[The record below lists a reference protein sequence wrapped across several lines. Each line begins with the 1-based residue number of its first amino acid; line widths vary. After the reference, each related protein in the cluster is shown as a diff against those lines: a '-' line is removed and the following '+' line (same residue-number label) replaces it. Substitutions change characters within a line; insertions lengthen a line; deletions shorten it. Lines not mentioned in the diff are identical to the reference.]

1 MAETPPAVL
10 AYVNPQDNPPPYS
23 FISVEQLSDRLVVVA
38 PGVGALRYG
47 ADLLLHVL
55 FMYLFLSAAVFIVLE
70 FVKVDRPPWAYLL
83 VPVALLALVIHS
95 FARLMRVAVRPTR
108 FELHEGMLKI
118 TGPLSA
124 PREWPVHLVENF
136 APQTTGITLGFR
148 PLGSLRLHLVDRMP
162 VTLMRRYYHA
172 EVVWLARLLNQELA
186 RQRPKSP
193 EGGA

>member
-118 TGPLSA
+118 TRPLSA
-124 PREWPVHLVENF
+124 PGNGRSIWWRTSPRKPP
-136 APQTTGITLGFR
+136 A
-148 PLGSLRLHLVDRMP
+148 SRLASGRSGRFDC
-162 VTLMRRYYHA
+162 T
-172 EVVWLARLLNQELA
+172 WLIRC
-186 RQRPKSP
+186 R
-193 EGGA
+193 